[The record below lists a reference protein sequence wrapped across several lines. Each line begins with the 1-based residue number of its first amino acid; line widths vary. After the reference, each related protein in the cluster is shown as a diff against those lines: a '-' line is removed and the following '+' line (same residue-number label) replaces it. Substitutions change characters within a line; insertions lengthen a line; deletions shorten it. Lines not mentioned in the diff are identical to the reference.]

1 MDGPQKHKGQKWKFE
16 PPTHCQ
22 RKNTIGASFKTSKNP
37 PKIPKNPLAR
47 KKVEKWKVK
56 IQRRDKRREKRKK
69 KSKTIWIY
77 IFIIYIFPPK
87 RTATNTSL
95 PPSLSLSSFFFFRSN
110 KQQKKKKK
118 KTKIERMTKCVSPNA
133 ISTILANPSPES
145 SSDVPEIVVQ
155 VIELK
160 ATGASGNRFM

>member
-1 MDGPQKHKGQKWKFE
+1 MKSENTAAGQRE
-16 PPTHCQ
+16 
-22 RKNTIGASFKTSKNP
+22 
-37 PKIPKNPLAR
+37 
-47 KKVEKWKVK
+47 E
-56 IQRRDKRREKRKK
+56 RREKKK
-69 KSKTIWIY
+69 VKQFEYIY
-77 IFIIYIFPPK
+77 NIYFFPPK
-87 RTATNTSL
+87 RTATKTSL
-95 PPSLSLSSFFFFRSN
+95 PPSLSLSFFFFRSK
-110 KQQKKKKK
+110 KQPKKKKK

>member
-1 MDGPQKHKGQKWKFE
+1 M
-16 PPTHCQ
+16 
-22 RKNTIGASFKTSKNP
+22 N
-37 PKIPKNPLAR
+37 
-47 KKVEKWKVK
+47 
-56 IQRRDKRREKRKK
+56 
-69 KSKTIWIY
+69 IY
-77 IFIIYIFPPK
+77 IYNIYFPAKEDSYKNFI
-87 RTATNTSL
+87 TSL
-95 PPSLSLSSFFFFRSN
+95 SFSILLLLQI
-110 KQQKKKKK
+110 KETTKKKK